1 MDFTTHTIHK
11 RLTFQTRSRED
22 LLEDNERLKQKLQ
35 KYQEE
40 NKELVHDYNGLVKD
54 YNEAVDLYTKVQK
67 RLRQLKEKN
76 RDLQDEV
83 EDLENDQEQQETKIK
98 EKTKKI
104 RDMVKE
110 RDDLQERLGK
120 KAQETNGALKTLNF
134 EDKQSIAASTRLDK
148 QLGDEAFR
156 TAFDQIYE
164 RFRECFLV
172 VRRRQEFDIK
182 TTLSDSSWRRWLS
195 KRVPG
200 WKDNTPDDRL
210 HVCIALVSKALTQF
224 VNDQLVFGLPNK
236 NPIQAAWWAWLN
248 LAGGT
253 QTPRSKKDVKRWLA
267 LTSTVL
273 TNNHRGL
280 MMQTREDSLNLLLD
294 KMKENLETVTTLE
307 FTDAIRRRLSD
318 AVSPHLTTL
327 RMLHYQEWDYK
338 LNMVTASREGA
349 PVLFSRARMEGMFW
363 EETGFVQACL
373 FPQLCRLEEY
383 DEDEDD
389 SYTVIY
395 KARVAVVANSGDQ
408 VMEDVDESSGDSGT
422 EEMVTAEGLG
432 SKDAVDVSV
441 KREEEEEGEE
451 KQNVVADSFDKAED
465 EMDEGA

>member
-1 MDFTTHTIHK
+1 MSSSVK
-11 RLTFQTRSRED
+11 RHVSRNISVTQEADLQSGSHED
-22 LLEDNERLKQKLQ
+22 LLQDNKRLKQELQ

-40 NKELVHDYNGLVKD
+40 NKELVYDYNGLVND
-54 YNEAVDLYTKVQK
+54 YNEAVDLYTKAQK
-67 RLRQLKEKN
+67 RLKKLKEKN

-83 EDLENDQEQQETKIK
+83 EDLENDQEQQETKLK

-110 RDDLQERLGK
+110 RGDLQERLARKVQKTDGDRM
-120 KAQETNGALKTLNF
+120 TLNF

-156 TAFDQIYE
+156 KALDQIYE

-172 VRRRQEFDIK
+172 
-182 TTLSDSSWRRWLS
+182 RRWLS

-210 HVCIALVSKALTQF
+210 HVCIALVSKSFTQF

-248 LAGGT
+248 LA
-253 QTPRSKKDVKRWLA
+253 
-267 LTSTVL
+267 
-273 TNNHRGL
+273 
-280 MMQTREDSLNLLLD
+280 
-294 KMKENLETVTTLE
+294 
-307 FTDAIRRRLSD
+307 DAIRRRLSD

-349 PVLFSRARMEGMFW
+349 PVRFSRARMEGMFW
-363 EETGFVQACL
+363 EEIGFVQASL
-373 FPQLCRLEEY
+373 FLQLCRLEEEH
-383 DEDEDD
+383 EDED
-389 SYTVIY
+389 TVIY
-395 KARVAVVANSGDQ
+395 KARVAVVANRGDE
-408 VMEDVDESSGDSGT
+408 VMADVDESSGGSGG
-422 EEMVTAEGLG
+422 EEVVTAEGLG

-441 KREEEEEGEE
+441 KREEEEEGEK
-451 KQNVVADSFDKAED
+451 KQNVIADSFDKAED

>member
-1 MDFTTHTIHK
+1 MQEADLQSGSH
-11 RLTFQTRSRED
+11 ED
-22 LLEDNERLKQKLQ
+22 LLQDNKRLKQELQ

-40 NKELVHDYNGLVKD
+40 NKELVYDYNGLVND
-54 YNEAVDLYTKVQK
+54 YNEAVDLYTKAQK
-67 RLRQLKEKN
+67 RLKKLKEKN

-83 EDLENDQEQQETKIK
+83 EDLENDQEQQETKLK

-110 RDDLQERLGK
+110 RGDLQERLARKVQKTDGDRM
-120 KAQETNGALKTLNF
+120 TLNF

-156 TAFDQIYE
+156 KALDQIYE

-172 VRRRQEFDIK
+172 VRRRQGFDIK

-210 HVCIALVSKALTQF
+210 HVCIALVSKSFTQF

-236 NPIQAAWWAWLN
+236 NPIQAGWWAWLN
-248 LAGGT
+248 LAGGP

-280 MMQTREDSLNLLLD
+280 MIQAREDSLNLLLD
-294 KMKENLETVTTLE
+294 SMKKNLETVTTLE

-349 PVLFSRARMEGMFW
+349 PVRFSRARMEGMFW
-363 EETGFVQACL
+363 EEIGFVQASL
-373 FPQLCRLEEY
+373 FPQLCRLEEEH
-383 DEDEDD
+383 EDED
-389 SYTVIY
+389 TVIY
-395 KARVAVVANSGDQ
+395 KARVAVVANRGDE
-408 VMEDVDESSGDSGT
+408 VMADVDESSGDSGG
-422 EEMVTAEGLG
+422 EEVVTAEGLG

-441 KREEEEEGEE
+441 KREEEEEGEK
-451 KQNVVADSFDKAED
+451 KQNVIADSFNKAED